1 MQSLPDYYACLNV
14 PRSASSDEIRQ
25 AFRKMA
31 RRFHPD
37 ANTDPHAAE
46 EFKLISAAHETL
58 TDPPR
63 RAEYDTRLLAFDIPF
78 SIEAVYSRNSLR
90 AMSDPQVVYC
100 LLNIKTIARAKRIT
114 PPLNLCLVIDRS
126 TSMQGARLDHTKSA
140 ARQIIEGLNEND
152 FFSIV
157 TFSDRAEVIL
167 PSQSCENKPLILS
180 KVNAIQASGGTEI
193 LEGLMAGLLELQ
205 ENINPKSI
213 NHLTLLTDG
222 RTYGDEENCLLLGT
236 LAESDGIVISGLGI
250 GDEWNDVFLDQLTA
264 TTGGESLYIHSIEKV
279 EDLMVKQ
286 VRGIG
291 GTMAQRLRLQVT
303 CDTDVKLRSAFR
315 IYPEAHPIAVDDQ
328 PLRIGSIPPI
338 GISSILLEFVVKT
351 GNDSR
356 QNIARVSIMGDILNM
371 GRIEEKV
378 SADLTQPI
386 SNSAK
391 AEPPPLAIL
400 QTMDKLTLYRLQE
413 KAWAAAEG
421 GKVREAAQHLEVLAS
436 RLLTSGERDLAQTT
450 VEAASRL
457 GNTHQIPSDAKK
469 RIKYGTRAIIS
480 KL

>member
-14 PRSASSDEIRQ
+14 PRSASTDEIRQ

-37 ANTDPHAAE
+37 ANADPHAAE
-46 EFKLISAAHETL
+46 EFKLIAAAHETL
-58 TDPPR
+58 TDSAH
-63 RAEYDTRLLAFDIPF
+63 RAEYDARLSVFDVPF
-78 SIEAVYSRNSLR
+78 SIEPVYSRNSLR
-90 AMSDPQVVYC
+90 AMPEPQVVYC
-100 LLNIKTIARAKRIT
+100 LLNIKTIAQTRRIA
-114 PPLNLCLVIDRS
+114 PALNLCLVIDRS

-140 ARQIIEGLNEND
+140 ARQIIEGLDEND

-157 TFSDRAEVIL
+157 AFSDRAEVIF
-167 PSQSCENKPLILS
+167 PSQSCDNKPLIIS
-180 KVNAIQASGGTEI
+180 KVNAIQANGGTEI
-193 LEGLMAGLLELQ
+193 LEGLMAGLLQLQ

-236 LAESDGIVISGLGI
+236 LAELDGIVISGLGI

-264 TTGGESLYIHSIEKV
+264 TTGGESLYVHTIEKV

-291 GTMAQRLRLQVT
+291 GTIAQRLRLQVT
-303 CDTDVKLRSAFR
+303 CDADIKLRSAFR
-315 IYPEAHPIAVDDQ
+315 IYPEAYPIPVDDQ
-328 PLRIGSIPPI
+328 PLRIGSIPRT

-351 GNDSR
+351 GSDPR
-356 QNIARVSIMGDILNM
+356 QNIARTSITGDILNI
-371 GRIEEKV
+371 GRIDEKV
-378 SADLTQPI
+378 TADLTLPI
-386 SNSAK
+386 GNSAK

-400 QTMDKLTLYRLQE
+400 QAMDKLTLYRLQE
-413 KAWAAAEG
+413 KAWAAAAE
-421 GKVREAAQHLEVLAS
+421 GKVREATQHLEMLAS
-436 RLLTSGERDLAQTT
+436 RLLTTGEHDLAQMT

-457 GNTHQIPSDAKK
+457 GSTNQIPSDAKK

-480 KL
+480 KI

>member
-1 MQSLPDYYACLNV
+1 MESLPDYYACLNV
-14 PRSASSDEIRQ
+14 SRSASTEDVRQ

-37 ANTDPHAAE
+37 ANADPYAAE
-46 EFKLISAAHETL
+46 EFKLISTAHETL
-58 TDPPR
+58 TDSTR
-63 RAEYDTRLLAFDIPF
+63 RADYDARLSAFDVSF
-78 SIEAVYSRNSLR
+78 SIEPIYSRSSLR

-100 LLNIKTIARAKRIT
+100 LLNVKTISKTKRIA

-126 TSMQGARLDHTKSA
+126 TSMQGARLDRTKSA
-140 ARQIIEGLNEND
+140 ARQIIDGLDKND
-152 FFSIV
+152 FFSV
-157 TFSDRAEVIL
+157 VAFSDRAEVIF
-167 PSQSCENKPLILS
+167 PSQSCQNKPLIIS

-193 LEGLMAGLLELQ
+193 LEGLMTGLLELQ
-205 ENINPKSI
+205 ENISPQSI

-222 RTYGDEENCLLLGT
+222 RTYGDEENCLLLGA

-264 TTGGESLYIHSIEKV
+264 TTGGESLYVHSIEKV

-303 CDTDVKLRSAFR
+303 CDADVQLRSAFR
-315 IYPEAHPIAVDDQ
+315 IHPEAYPIPADDQ
-328 PLRIGSIPPI
+328 PLRVGSIPRT
-338 GISSILLEFVVKT
+338 GVSSILLEFVVKT

-356 QNIARVSIMGDILNM
+356 QNIARVSIIGDILNI

-378 SADLTQPI
+378 TADLTLPVG
-386 SNSAK
+386 SSAK

-400 QTMDKLTLYRLQE
+400 QIMDKLMLYRLQE
-413 KAWAAAEG
+413 KAWAAAED
-421 GKVREAAQHLEVLAS
+421 GKVREATQHLEMLAS
-436 RLLTSGERDLAQTT
+436 RLLTTGERDLAQMT

-457 GNTHQIPSDAKK
+457 GNTNQIPSDAKK